1 MTRPR
6 KRTKSAQGE
15 VIAKVR
21 KPIAPPSR
29 IEPDTSKYRRASE
42 RARMRREPEPS

>member
-1 MTRPR
+1 
-6 KRTKSAQGE
+6 

-29 IEPDTSKYRRASE
+29 VEPDISKYRRTLE
-42 RARMRREPEPS
+42 RARMRREPESS